1 MERSIKMRNI
11 QRQFEELKADC
22 AELVKTLSIEM
33 TGFGTWSDKAIR
45 ASPTS
50 FSQSGTTM
58 ESEGR
63 VIEEFIG
70 AASGNNSEQ
79 PASANDD
86 QFPDVH

>member
-1 MERSIKMRNI
+1 
-11 QRQFEELKADC
+11 
-22 AELVKTLSIEM
+22 M

-70 AASGNNSEQ
+70 AASVYISIIGWAHDYNERNNY
-79 PASANDD
+79 
-86 QFPDVH
+86 

>member
-1 MERSIKMRNI
+1 MNQLNNDLEQARADKRLQGQIVVEQQNLIINI
-11 QRQFEELKADC
+11 TSA
-22 AELVKTLSIEM
+22 TSLSIEM

-63 VIEEFIG
+63 
-70 AASGNNSEQ
+70 GNNSEQ